1 MFGGS
6 KEENL
11 KSSILASILPM
22 FIIIAVG
29 IFYNMQD
36 KRLLSKIEEAS
47 TQISAINKIEY
58 LKRNTNSIFDAVDK
72 YGEITKITLAQNS
85 IYMTGKAWGIP
96 KLETNLKNLYQN
108 GTFTYSKGKWFRD
121 CNNIHI
127 SRHKLRGKLEF
138 FFTYFL

>member
-58 LKRNTNSIFDAVDK
+58 LKRNTNSIFDAVD
-72 YGEITKITLAQNS
+72 
-85 IYMTGKAWGIP
+85 
-96 KLETNLKNLYQN
+96 
-108 GTFTYSKGKWFRD
+108 
-121 CNNIHI
+121 
-127 SRHKLRGKLEF
+127 
-138 FFTYFL
+138 